1 MLNILMKVK
10 LISHYNIFYTLVKHF
25 IAINLILSIVVTFV
39 LLVPQVVL
47 NSQSTSV
54 NESLTNS
61 QTTEPIT
68 LSPMLKFGQVKTIP
82 NELHVGEKF
91 SISAT
96 VVNTGSYPVTL
107 IANLCDSEL
116 YAVFDNKVRELNAP
130 ECKMVS
136 EPVTLKTGEK
146 AIVQRISDLSGIT
159 YKALQEGKSNATVV
173 LPYTINVSDDVSLDN
188 YLKNTFTVTINS

>member
-1 MLNILMKVK
+1 VK
-10 LISHYNIFYTLVKHF
+10 LF
-25 IAINLILSIVVTFV
+25 IAISLILSIVVTIV
-39 LLVPQVVL
+39 LLVPQLVI

-61 QTTEPIT
+61 QTTQPIN
-68 LSPMLKFGQVKTIP
+68 LSSILKFEKVKTIP
-82 NELHVGEKF
+82 NEIHVGEKF

-96 VVNTGSYPVTL
+96 VVNIGSYPVTF

-116 YAVFDNKVRELNAP
+116 YAMFDNKVGELNAP

-136 EPVTLKTGEK
+136 EPVILNTGEK
-146 AIVQRISDLSGIT
+146 SIVQRISDLSGIT
-159 YKALQEGKSNATVV
+159 YKALEEGKSNAMVV

-188 YLKNTFTVTINS
+188 HVKNTFTVTINS

>member
-1 MLNILMKVK
+1 VK
-10 LISHYNIFYTLVKHF
+10 LF
-25 IAINLILSIVVTFV
+25 IAISLILSIVVTIV
-39 LLVPQVVL
+39 LLTPQLVI

-61 QTTEPIT
+61 QTTQPIN
-68 LSPMLKFGQVKTIP
+68 LSPTLIFEKVKTIP
-82 NELHVGEKF
+82 NEIHVGEKF

-96 VVNTGSYPVTL
+96 VVNIGSYPVTF

-116 YAVFDNKVRELNAP
+116 YAMFDNKVGELNAP

-136 EPVTLKTGEK
+136 EPVILNTGEK
-146 AIVQRISDLSGIT
+146 SIVQRISDLSGIT
-159 YKALQEGKSNATVV
+159 YKALEEGISNATVV

-188 YLKNTFTVTINS
+188 HVKNTFTVTINS

>member
-1 MLNILMKVK
+1 VK
-10 LISHYNIFYTLVKHF
+10 LF
-25 IAINLILSIVVTFV
+25 IAISLILSIVVTIV
-39 LLVPQVVL
+39 LLVPQLVI

-61 QTTEPIT
+61 ITIEPIK
-68 LSPMLKFGQVKTIP
+68 LSPILKFEKVKTIP
-82 NELHVGEKF
+82 NEIHVGEKF

-96 VVNTGSYPVTL
+96 VVNIGSYPVTF

-116 YAVFDNKVRELNAP
+116 YAMFDNKVGELNAP

-136 EPVTLKTGEK
+136 EPVILNTGEK
-146 AIVQRISDLSGIT
+146 SIVQRISDLSGIT
-159 YKALQEGKSNATVV
+159 YKAWEEGKSNATVV

-188 YLKNTFTVTINS
+188 HVKNTFTVTINS

>member
-1 MLNILMKVK
+1 VK
-10 LISHYNIFYTLVKHF
+10 LF
-25 IAINLILSIVVTFV
+25 IAISLILSIFITIV
-39 LLVPQVVL
+39 LLVPQLVI

-61 QTTEPIT
+61 QTTQPIN
-68 LSPMLKFGQVKTIP
+68 LSPILQFEKVKTIP
-82 NELHVGEKF
+82 NEIHVGEKF

-96 VVNTGSYPVTL
+96 VVNTGSYPVTF

-116 YAVFDNKVRELNAP
+116 YAMFDNKVGELNAP

-136 EPVTLKTGEK
+136 EPVILNTGEK
-146 AIVQRISDLSGIT
+146 SIVQRISDLSGIT
-159 YKALQEGKSNATVV
+159 YKALEEGKSNAMVV

-188 YLKNTFTVTINS
+188 RVKNTFTVTINS

>member
-25 IAINLILSIVVTFV
+25 IAISLILSIVVTFV

-47 NSQSTSV
+47 NSQSISV

-68 LSPMLKFGQVKTIP
+68 LSLLKFGQVKTIP
-82 NELHVGEKF
+82 NEIHVGEKF

-116 YAVFDNKVRELNAP
+116 YAMFDNKVRELNAP

-159 YKALQEGKSNATVV
+159 YKALQEGKSNAMVV

>member
-1 MLNILMKVK
+1 VK
-10 LISHYNIFYTLVKHF
+10 LF
-25 IAINLILSIVVTFV
+25 IAISLILSIVVTIV
-39 LLVPQVVL
+39 LLVPQLVI

-61 QTTEPIT
+61 KTIEPIN
-68 LSPMLKFGQVKTIP
+68 LSPILKFEKVKTIP
-82 NELHVGEKF
+82 NEIHVGEKF

-96 VVNTGSYPVTL
+96 VVNTGSYPVTF

-116 YAVFDNKVRELNAP
+116 YAMFDNKVGELNAP

-136 EPVTLKTGEK
+136 EPVILNTGEK
-146 AIVQRISDLSGIT
+146 SIVQRISDLSGIT
-159 YKALQEGKSNATVV
+159 YKALEEGKSNAMVV

-188 YLKNTFTVTINS
+188 HVKNTFTVTINS

>member
-1 MLNILMKVK
+1 MK
-10 LISHYNIFYTLVKHF
+10 LF
-25 IAINLILSIVVTFV
+25 IAISLILSIVVTIV
-39 LLVPQVVL
+39 LLVPQLVI

-61 QTTEPIT
+61 QTTQPIN
-68 LSPMLKFGQVKTIP
+68 LSPILKFEKVKTIP
-82 NELHVGEKF
+82 NEIHVGEKF

-96 VVNTGSYPVTL
+96 VVNIGSYPVTF

-116 YAVFDNKVRELNAP
+116 YAMFDNKVGELNAP

-136 EPVTLKTGEK
+136 EPVILNTGEK
-146 AIVQRISDLSGIT
+146 SIVQRISDLSGIT
-159 YKALQEGKSNATVV
+159 YKALEEGKSNAMVV

-188 YLKNTFTVTINS
+188 HVNNTFTVTINS

>member
-1 MLNILMKVK
+1 VK
-10 LISHYNIFYTLVKHF
+10 LF
-25 IAINLILSIVVTFV
+25 IAISLILSIVITIV
-39 LLVPQVVL
+39 LLVPQLVI

-61 QTTEPIT
+61 QTTQPIN
-68 LSPMLKFGQVKTIP
+68 LSSILKFEKVKTIP
-82 NELHVGEKF
+82 NEIHVGEKF

-96 VVNTGSYPVTL
+96 VVNIGSYPVTF

-116 YAVFDNKVRELNAP
+116 YAMFDNKVGELNAP

-136 EPVTLKTGEK
+136 EPVILNTGEK
-146 AIVQRISDLSGIT
+146 SIVQRISDLSGIT
-159 YKALQEGKSNATVV
+159 YKALEEGKSNAMVV

-188 YLKNTFTVTINS
+188 RVKNTFTVTINS

>member
-1 MLNILMKVK
+1 MK
-10 LISHYNIFYTLVKHF
+10 LF
-25 IAINLILSIVVTFV
+25 IAISLILSIVVTIV
-39 LLVPQVVL
+39 LLVPQLVI

-61 QTTEPIT
+61 KTIEPIN
-68 LSPMLKFGQVKTIP
+68 LSPILKFEKVKTIP
-82 NELHVGEKF
+82 NEIHVGEKF

-96 VVNTGSYPVTL
+96 VVNIGSYPVTF

-116 YAVFDNKVRELNAP
+116 YAMFDNKVGELNAP

-159 YKALQEGKSNATVV
+159 YKAWEEGKSNAKII

-188 YLKNTFTVTINS
+188 HVKNTFTVTINS

>member
-1 MLNILMKVK
+1 VK
-10 LISHYNIFYTLVKHF
+10 LF
-25 IAINLILSIVVTFV
+25 IAISLILSIVVTIV
-39 LLVPQVVL
+39 LLVPQLVI

-61 QTTEPIT
+61 KTIEPIN
-68 LSPMLKFGQVKTIP
+68 LSPILKFEKVKTIP
-82 NELHVGEKF
+82 NEIHVGEKF

-96 VVNTGSYPVTL
+96 VVNIGSYPVTF

-116 YAVFDNKVRELNAP
+116 YATFDNKVRELNAP

-159 YKALQEGKSNATVV
+159 YKAWEEGKSNAKII

-188 YLKNTFTVTINS
+188 HVKNTFTVTINS

>member
-1 MLNILMKVK
+1 MK
-10 LISHYNIFYTLVKHF
+10 LF
-25 IAINLILSIVVTFV
+25 IAISLILSIIVTIV
-39 LLVPQVVL
+39 LLVPQLVI

-61 QTTEPIT
+61 QTTQPIN
-68 LSPMLKFGQVKTIP
+68 LSPILKFEKVKTIP
-82 NELHVGEKF
+82 NKIHVGEKF

-96 VVNTGSYPVTL
+96 VVNTGSYPVTF

-116 YAVFDNKVRELNAP
+116 YAMFDNKVGELNAP

-136 EPVTLKTGEK
+136 EPVILNTGEK
-146 AIVQRISDLSGIT
+146 SIVQRISDLSGIT
-159 YKALQEGKSNATVV
+159 YKALEEGISNATVV

-188 YLKNTFTVTINS
+188 HVKNTFTVTINS

>member
-1 MLNILMKVK
+1 VK
-10 LISHYNIFYTLVKHF
+10 LFTAIS
-25 IAINLILSIVVTFV
+25 LILSVVVTIV
-39 LLVPQVVL
+39 LLVPQLVI

-61 QTTEPIT
+61 QTIEPIN
-68 LSPMLKFGQVKTIP
+68 LSPILKFEKVKTIP
-82 NELHVGEKF
+82 NEIHVGEKF

-96 VVNTGSYPVTL
+96 VVNTGSYPVTF

-116 YAVFDNKVRELNAP
+116 YAMFDNKVGELNAP

-136 EPVTLKTGEK
+136 EPVILNTGEK
-146 AIVQRISDLSGIT
+146 SIVQRISDLSGIT
-159 YKALQEGKSNATVV
+159 YKALEEGKSNAMVV

-188 YLKNTFTVTINS
+188 HVKNTFTVTINS

>member
-1 MLNILMKVK
+1 MK
-10 LISHYNIFYTLVKHF
+10 LF
-25 IAINLILSIVVTFV
+25 IAISLILSIVVTIV
-39 LLVPQVVL
+39 LLVPQLVI

-61 QTTEPIT
+61 QTTQPIN
-68 LSPMLKFGQVKTIP
+68 LSPILKFEKVKTIP
-82 NELHVGEKF
+82 NEIHVGEKF

-96 VVNTGSYPVTL
+96 VVNIGSYPVTF

-116 YAVFDNKVRELNAP
+116 YAMFDNKVGELNAP

-136 EPVTLKTGEK
+136 EPVILNTGEK

-159 YKALQEGKSNATVV
+159 YKALEEGKSNAMVV

-188 YLKNTFTVTINS
+188 HVKNTFTVTINS

>member
-1 MLNILMKVK
+1 MK
-10 LISHYNIFYTLVKHF
+10 LF
-25 IAINLILSIVVTFV
+25 IAISLILSIIVTIV
-39 LLVPQVVL
+39 LLVPQLVI

-61 QTTEPIT
+61 QTTQLIN
-68 LSPMLKFGQVKTIP
+68 LSPILKFEKVKTIP
-82 NELHVGEKF
+82 NEIHVGEKF

-96 VVNTGSYPVTL
+96 VVNTGSYPVTF

-116 YAVFDNKVRELNAP
+116 YAMFDNKVGELNAP

-136 EPVTLKTGEK
+136 EPVILNTGEK
-146 AIVQRISDLSGIT
+146 SIVQRISDLSGIT
-159 YKALQEGKSNATVV
+159 YKALEEGISNATVV

-188 YLKNTFTVTINS
+188 HVKNTFTVTINS